1 MTATIARVAR
11 LGLLLGLTAV
21 LVLNW
26 LPLVRSLLDG
36 PSYQWGLQMFGRS
49 FGGAGLEGDYGLL
62 VGWAAIGVGLIFL
75 GWRRPGPLFKVAALL
90 WTGALAADSAWI
102 VWSGQEVA
110 FEGATLGVALSF
122 ERIAAG
128 IYGLLFLLAATWAL
142 LGRPERAS
150 RWTGLNTA
158 LLATA
163 VLMLPVQYLLL
174 RTGQGQEA
182 RDVIGVLMTM
192 GQWLLISLS
201 LVPWPDRGSRRL
213 A

>member
-1 MTATIARVAR
+1 MTARIARMAR
-11 LGLLLGLTAV
+11 LALLFGLTAV

-26 LPLVRSLLDG
+26 LPLVRGLLDG

-49 FGGAGLEGDYGLL
+49 YSGAGLQGDYGLL
-62 VGWAAIGVGLIFL
+62 VGWAAVGVGLLFL
-75 GWRRPGPLFKVAALL
+75 GWRRPGPLFKGAALL
-90 WTGALAADSAWI
+90 WTGALGADWAWL

-110 FEGATLGVALSF
+110 FEGATLGVALSV
-122 ERIAAG
+122 ERIATAL
-128 IYGLLFLLAATWAL
+128 YGLLFLLAAVWAL
-142 LGRPERAS
+142 LGRPGPAP
-150 RWTGLNTA
+150 RWTSLNTA

-182 RDVIGVLMTM
+182 REVIGVLMTM
-192 GQWLLISLS
+192 GQWLLVSLS
-201 LVPWPDRGSRRL
+201 LAPWSGGGFRQL

>member
-1 MTATIARVAR
+1 MTSSIARMAR
-11 LGLLLGLTAV
+11 LALLFGLTAV

-26 LPLVRSLLDG
+26 LPLVRGLLDG

-49 FGGAGLEGDYGLL
+49 YAGAGLEGDYGLL
-62 VGWAAIGVGLIFL
+62 VGWAAIGVGLLFL
-75 GWRRPGPLFKVAALL
+75 GWRRPGSLFKGAALL
-90 WTGALAADSAWI
+90 WTGALAADWAWL
-102 VWSGQEVA
+102 VWKGQEVA
-110 FEGATLGVALSF
+110 FEGATLGVALSV
-122 ERIAAG
+122 ERIAAAV
-128 IYGLLFLLAATWAL
+128 YALLFLLAAVWAL
-142 LGRPERAS
+142 LGRPTPAP
-150 RWTGLNTA
+150 RWTRLNTA

-192 GQWLLISLS
+192 GQWLLVSLS
-201 LVPWPDRGSRRL
+201 FASWPDAGSRPL

>member
-1 MTATIARVAR
+1 V
-11 LGLLLGLTAV
+11 
-21 LVLNW
+21 
-26 LPLVRSLLDG
+26 
-36 PSYQWGLQMFGRS
+36 
-49 FGGAGLEGDYGLL
+49 
-62 VGWAAIGVGLIFL
+62 
-75 GWRRPGPLFKVAALL
+75 
-90 WTGALAADSAWI
+90 

-142 LGRPERAS
+142 LGRPEPAS

-201 LVPWPDRGSRRL
+201 LAPWPGRGSRRL